1 MKNQILPLPLQ
12 KKYNE
17 LKEKR
22 FLNRQKMWKQI
33 ATFKGCKFF
42 AGPDNK
48 LEASLLL
55 PGENYDKD
63 NFTAIEKLVKKGDIC
78 FDIGANI
85 GIYSVILSKISG
97 EATNVHSFEP
107 VNHIRQRLEAN
118 CKLNGFQ
125 SININ
130 NIALGAARS
139 TAEMFQIKKGM
150 YRGGTSTFI
159 ENDNVDS
166 LGKDKFD
173 VCTVDIIQLDEYVKE
188 KKLSKIDFL
197 KIDVESF
204 EWQVLQGGRKT
215 VSDFSPTIL
224 MEYDPVRHGEKNDSN
239 QFKEFFEEYDYQVY
253 EFKAFGDELTLIPFE
268 FNHIP
273 IQRNILC
280 FSSKLKKS

>member
-1 MKNQILPLPLQ
+1 MKSQMLPLTL
-12 KKYNE
+12 KRKYDG
-17 LKEKR
+17 LKERR

-33 ATFKGCKFF
+33 ANFKGCKFF

-55 PGENYDKD
+55 PGENYDKN
-63 NFTAIEKLVKKGDIC
+63 NFIAIEQVVKDGDIC

-85 GIYSVILSKISG
+85 GIYSVVLSKLSG
-97 EATNVHSFEP
+97 DAGNVHAFEP

-125 SININ
+125 AININ
-130 NIALGAARS
+130 NIALGAERS

-150 YRGGTSTFI
+150 FRGGTSTFI
-159 ENDNVDS
+159 ENDNVES

-188 KKLSKIDFL
+188 KKVSKLDFM

-204 EWQVLQGGRKT
+204 EWQVLQGGQKTIRK
-215 VSDFSPTIL
+215 FSPTIL
-224 MEYDPVRHGEKNDSN
+224 MEYDPVRHAEQGDEN
-239 QFKEFFEEYDYQVY
+239 QFKDFFEANDYQVY
-253 EFKAFGDELTLIPFE
+253 EFNVFGDNLTLIPFD
-268 FNHIP
+268 FNHMP

-280 FSSKLKKS
+280 FSSKLK